1 MLTNQVVLVGRLT
14 KEIELKEYGK
24 GKNAGSVARFSI
36 AVRDGKDN
44 DGNERTQ
51 FISCVAWNTTAET
64 LEKYVAK
71 GDMVMVGGRLT
82 ENNYTDDN
90 DIKHYTL
97 QVSVDQINLLPNPR
111 NDQEEQPRGGK
122 YHR

>member
-24 GKNAGSVARFSI
+24 GKNSGSVARFSI

-51 FISCVAWNTTAET
+51 FISCVAWNATAET
-64 LEKYVAK
+64 LEKYVVK
-71 GDMVMVGGRLT
+71 GDMVMIGGRLT

-90 DIKHYTL
+90 DVKHYTL

-111 NDQEEQPRGGK
+111 NDQEEQPRNGK

>member
-71 GDMVMVGGRLT
+71 GDMVMIGGRLT

-90 DIKHYTL
+90 DVKHYTL

-111 NDQEEQPRGGK
+111 NDQEEQPRNGK

>member
-111 NDQEEQPRGGK
+111 NDQEEQPRNGK

>member
-90 DIKHYTL
+90 DVKHYTL

>member
-1 MLTNQVVLVGRLT
+1 MLTNQVILVGRLT

-24 GKNAGSVARFSI
+24 GKSAGSVARFSL
-36 AVRDGKDN
+36 AVKDGKDA
-44 DGNERTQ
+44 DGNDKTQ
-51 FISCVAWNTTAET
+51 FISCVAWNNTAET
-64 LEKYVAK
+64 LEKYVNK
-71 GDMVMVGGRLT
+71 GDIIMIGGRLT

-90 DIKHYTL
+90 DVKHYTL

-111 NDQEEQPRGGK
+111 QEEEKPRNGK

>member
-90 DIKHYTL
+90 DVKHYTL

-111 NDQEEQPRGGK
+111 NDQEEQPRNGK

>member
-24 GKNAGSVARFSI
+24 GKNAGSMARFSI
-36 AVRDGKDN
+36 AVRDGKDA

-51 FISCVAWNTTAET
+51 FISCVAWNATAET

-71 GDMVMVGGRLT
+71 GDMVMIGGRLT

-90 DIKHYTL
+90 DVKHYTL

>member
-90 DIKHYTL
+90 DVKHYTL

-111 NDQEEQPRGGK
+111 QEEEEKPKNGK